1 LVCHPESDFQDMKKQ
16 KTNAVE
22 RQKKKKKNKED
33 DIAILK
39 EKIRHQKEALTK
51 IIKKYSDEK

>member
-1 LVCHPESDFQDMKKQ
+1 MKKQ